1 MLASLEAKTCHFDDI
16 NLTKGDA
23 ALGVVLADRMRGME
37 QQANTALDGL
47 LGPDGPLAGAIPD
60 FRVRSEQQTLADAVA
75 TVLRDGGHLL
85 AEAGTGV
92 GKTFAYLAPALAS
105 RRRIIIST
113 GTRHLQDQL
122 FHRDLPLVMEAL
134 GQSGERDQ
142 VALLKGRSNYLCLHR
157 LEDARQ
163 QPDLGRNEHSQL
175 KDIAIWSR
183 ETDSGDLAEGPEL
196 SERSRLWPLV
206 TSTGDNCLGQDCP
219 RHAECFV
226 LKARQEAMQ
235 RRVVVVNHHLM
246 LADFALREDGFGEL
260 LPEAD
265 LVVVDEAH
273 QLPEVASKH
282 FGTGISARQIRDF
295 ASDTL
300 AEAVKAGAAAG
311 GFRTALDRL
320 VPAVQAARLCL
331 PGGEHRARWKPAEAP
346 DAVEALEDLG
356 KAVDTVNEQLE
367 TLGGHSKGLDNCRR
381 RGLKLRET
389 LKQFVSEETEEALVR
404 WLEVSDRGF
413 VLHATPLS
421 TADRLGEWIHGVPA
435 SWVFTSATLAVR
447 GELSHF
453 SQRLGLP
460 EAGEL
465 VVGSPFDY
473 ARNAVLYHP
482 ENLPPANSPDYT
494 RALVEEVLPL
504 VEAAPGGSFLLFTSH
519 RALREAAALLEGRLE
534 REVLVQGEG
543 PRARL
548 LEKFREDGQAVL
560 LGTQSFWEGVDV
572 KGEALSL
579 VVIDKLPFQSPGD
592 PVIEA
597 RIEAIKE
604 RGGSPFMEWQLPHA
618 VITLKQGVGRL
629 IRDTGDRGVMV
640 IGDPRLLQ
648 KGYGRIFID
657 SLPPMAKTRD
667 REKVRRFL
675 QSLAGDSVETA
686 EERDSA

>member
-1 MLASLEAKTCHFDDI
+1 MAENSSQSLA
-16 NLTKGDA
+16 
-23 ALGVVLADRMRGME
+23 
-37 QQANTALDGL
+37 GL
-47 LGPDGPLAGAIPD
+47 LGADGPLAAHIPD
-60 FRVRSEQQTLADAVA
+60 FRVRAEQQTLADAVA
-75 TVLRDGGHLL
+75 AVLQKGGHLL

-105 RRRIIIST
+105 RRRTIIST

-134 GQSGERDQ
+134 GQSGEQDQ

-163 QPDLGRNEHSQL
+163 RTDLGRKEHGQL
-175 KDIAIWSR
+175 KEVAIWSR
-183 ETDSGDLAEGPEL
+183 KTNSGDLAEGPEL
-196 SERSRLWPLV
+196 AETSRLWPMV

-219 RHAECFV
+219 RHGECFV

-311 GFRTALDRL
+311 GFREVLDRL
-320 VPAVQAARLCL
+320 VPAVQAARLSL
-331 PGGEHRARWKPAEAP
+331 PEGEHRSRWNPADEAE
-346 DAVEALEDLG
+346 AVEALTDLG
-356 KAVDTVNEQLE
+356 GVLETVNGQLE

-389 LKQFVSEETEEALVR
+389 LKLFIAEESEEALVR

-421 TADRLGEWIHGVPA
+421 TADRLGDWIAGVPA

-447 GELSHF
+447 GEVSHF
-453 SQRLGLP
+453 RQRLGLSA
-460 EAGEL
+460 AGEL

-473 ARNAVLYHP
+473 SRNAVLYHP
-482 ENLPPANSPDYT
+482 DGLPAANAPDYT

-504 VEAAPGGSFLLFTSH
+504 VEAAPGGCFLLFTSH
-519 RALREAAALLEGRLE
+519 RALREAAGILAGRLD
-534 REVLVQGEG
+534 REVLVQGDG

-548 LEKFREDGQAVL
+548 LEKFRADGRAVL

-629 IRDTGDRGVMV
+629 IRDTADRGVMV

-667 REKVRRFL
+667 RDKVCRFL
-675 QSLAGDSVETA
+675 ESLGREGRDRVN
-686 EERDSA
+686 EERDTA